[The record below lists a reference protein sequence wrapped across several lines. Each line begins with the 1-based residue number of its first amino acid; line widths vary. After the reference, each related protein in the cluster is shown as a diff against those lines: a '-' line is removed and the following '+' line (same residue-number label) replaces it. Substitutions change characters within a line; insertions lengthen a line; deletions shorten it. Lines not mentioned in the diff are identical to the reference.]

1 MDYVQVIIEYT
12 SLKFGCNAQY
22 DESGTRTY
30 SRFLKVR
37 EVGFLIFEI
46 GMVRPTISIWNL
58 TTISRHIIYLDANNL
73 YGYAIYRFLPTSGFK
88 LMDPKD
94 LNCQANKSFIIH

>member
-22 DESGTRTY
+22 DDSGTRTY

-46 GMVRPTISIWNL
+46 GMVRPTISI
-58 TTISRHIIYLDANNL
+58 
-73 YGYAIYRFLPTSGFK
+73 
-88 LMDPKD
+88 
-94 LNCQANKSFIIH
+94 